1 MRRGKHL
8 LLCTLVAAVAVGAVW
23 GQDGDSKPWALKVG
37 FYRPDSY
44 AWRSASSGTPKG
56 VWWWM
61 GLDYRFG
68 QLSEGNE
75 CLVTVE
81 HKLASQRLA
90 RMTSLQGIYRHRL
103 GAYEESEATWYCG
116 AGVGLYFAR
125 VRQAGV
131 WGNATRFGVPLV
143 LGKDFGNDMFGEL
156 KYHAVF
162 GKARGIHLGGFS
174 VALGYRF

>member
-1 MRRGKHL
+1 MRWVRL
-8 LLCTLVAAVAVGAVW
+8 IACSLVAVAAVGTARA
-23 GQDGDSKPWALKVG
+23 QDESTKPWAVKVG

-44 AWRSASSGTPKG
+44 AWREASSGTPKG

-68 QLSEGNE
+68 QFSENDD
-75 CLVTVE
+75 CAVTVE
-81 HKLASQRLA
+81 HKLVSQRLA
-90 RMTSLQGIYRHRL
+90 RMPSLQGVYRHRF
-103 GAYEESEATWYCG
+103 GAYEESEAKWYCG
-116 AGVGLYFAR
+116 AGVGVYFAR

-131 WGNATRFGVPLV
+131 WGNAARFGVPLL
-143 LGKDFGNDMFGEL
+143 LGKDFGNSVFGEL

-162 GKARGIHLGGFS
+162 GKARGIHLSGFS